1 VDFSL
6 LESVPDAMVVADE
19 SGLVVHVNAG
29 AERLFGWP
37 RGELV
42 GQTVEVLLPG
52 RFRTMHQVH
61 RSGYHAAPRTRP
73 MGLGLD
79 LSGLRRDGGEFAA
92 EISLAPLVVDGQPCV
107 MAAVRDVTERKRIE
121 ERARLWRKA
130 KDEVRERD
138 EFLSIA
144 SHELRTPVA
153 ALQLQLQ
160 ILQRASH
167 RSLEHLPRA
176 LDTKLEAIERQT
188 RRIGVLVGEL
198 LDVSR
203 MRLGRLELAREPV
216 DLSEIA
222 RDTVAHVRD
231 EVERSGSRIVLDLA
245 PTPGE
250 FDRSRMEQV
259 ITNLLANAAKF
270 GQGKPVTL
278 HVAPDE
284 GRARLRVVDRGIGIP
299 PEDQAR
305 VFDRFERAV
314 PSQHFGGL
322 GLGLYIARQIV
333 EAHGGEIRVE
343 SAPSAGTTF
352 TVLVPRAPP
361 SEGVRPPEPLRRG
374 A

>member
-19 SGLVVHVNAG
+19 LGIIVHVNGG

-37 RGELV
+37 RSELV
-42 GQTVEVLLPG
+42 GQPVEVLLPA
-52 RFRTMHQVH
+52 RFRGVHQVH

-79 LSGLRRDGGEFAA
+79 LAGLCRDGGEFAA
-92 EISLAPLVVDGQPCV
+92 EISLAPLVVDGRPCV

-130 KDEVRERD
+130 KEEVRERD

-160 ILQRASH
+160 ILQRA
-167 RSLEHLPRA
+167 RSLETLPRT
-176 LDTKLEAIERQT
+176 LDAKLEALERQT

-203 MRLGRLELAREPV
+203 MRLGRLELVREPV
-216 DLSEIA
+216 DLSEVA

-245 PTPGE
+245 PTPGQ
-250 FDRSRMEQV
+250 FDRSRIEQV

-278 HVAPDE
+278 HVAPEDE
-284 GRARLRVVDRGIGIP
+284 RARLRVVDRGIGIP

-322 GLGLYIARQIV
+322 GLGLYIARQII

-343 SAPSAGTTF
+343 SVPGAGTTF
-352 TVLVPRAPP
+352 TVLLPREAP